1 MANYQ
6 LSPQVQREIRR
17 LGSDLQ
23 TARKKRRLAQRD
35 MAARMGVSVD
45 TLGRLEKGEPGV
57 SLGTLAMA
65 FLALGSLHRFSEV
78 MDPGSDDI
86 GLLSEQQALPQR
98 VRRKSKPKSELTGGP
113 VSKTSGLDI

>member
-1 MANYQ
+1 MSNSQ
-6 LSPQVQREIRR
+6 LSPQVRR
-17 LGSDLQ
+17 AIKQIGSDLQ

-45 TLGRLEKGEPGV
+45 TLGRLEKGEPGI
-57 SLGTLAMA
+57 SIGTLAMA
-65 FLALGSLHRFSEV
+65 FLALGSLNRFSEV

-98 VRRKSKPKSELTGGP
+98 VRRKSQPKSELTGGL
-113 VSKTSGLDI
+113 VSKTSGLDL